1 MTAIVPS
8 SDAVTGPARSLLSR
22 VVGPGLGLA
31 ALAFQSWLAASTGY
45 LLALLAAGARYTDPP
60 SDPGGGES
68 PRLAV
73 LVPAHDEE
81 RGVAEAVH
89 ALVAQDYPA
98 AQLDVI
104 VIADNCTD
112 DTAGVAATAGA
123 TVWERHDLS
132 ARGKGQALGWA
143 LARLRAESRT
153 PEAVLVVDADC
164 IASPN
169 LCAVVAE
176 EIADPGVHAIQARY
190 DVSNPEES
198 ATAALRAA
206 GFILKHVI
214 RSRGRARL
222 GLSCGLFGS
231 GMAFRTSLFDE
242 VQWPTSVTEDTELH
256 LELIQRGV
264 VVRYAERASV
274 RSAMPTTAAAAV
286 DQQLR
291 WESGNAQLAG
301 SQLVGL
307 LTRGAAT
314 GDVQLLAA
322 AAELLAPSQTMLAAG
337 SLGLGGL
344 SAVLGRRRTAA
355 LAAATL
361 TGQAGYVLGGLLAAG
376 APPASLRALVHAPGF
391 ALARLRILGRVAS
404 GRRAQ
409 TWVRT
414 ARDGAED

>member
-1 MTAIVPS
+1 VGV
-8 SDAVTGPARSLLSR
+8 AVFGC
-22 VVGPGLGLA
+22 
-31 ALAFQSWLAASTGY
+31 QSWLAATSGY
-45 LLALLAAGARYTDPP
+45 LLALLAAGARY
-60 SDPGGGES
+60 SDSTEGRRLEQRPY
-68 PRLAV
+68 LAV

-81 RGVAEAVH
+81 KGIAEAVR

-98 AQLDVI
+98 DQLDVI

-112 DTAGVAATAGA
+112 DTAAVAAGTGA
-123 TVWERHDLS
+123 MVWERHDLS

-143 LARLRAESRT
+143 LARLRTQARR
-153 PEAVLVVDADC
+153 PEAVLIVDADC
-164 IASPN
+164 LASPN
-169 LCAVVAE
+169 FCSVVAE
-176 EIADPGVHAIQARY
+176 ELQDPSVQALQVRY

-198 ATAALRAA
+198 PTAALRAA

-231 GMAFRTSLFDE
+231 GMAFRTTLFDE
-242 VQWPTSVTEDTELH
+242 VAWPTSVTEDTELH

-274 RSAMPTTAAAAV
+274 RSAMPTTSAAAAE
-286 DQQLR
+286 QQLR

-301 SQLVGL
+301 THLVGL
-307 LTRGAAT
+307 ITRGAAT

-322 AAELLAPSQTMLAAG
+322 AAELLAPSQSMLAAG
-337 SLGLGGL
+337 SLGLGAV
-344 SAVLGRRRTAA
+344 SAVLRRRRTAQ

-361 TGQAGYVLGGLLAAG
+361 AAQAAYVFGGLLAAG
-376 APPASLRALVHAPGF
+376 APVASMRALVHAPGF
-391 ALARLRILGRVAS
+391 ALSRLRILGRVAS

-409 TWVRT
+409 SWVRT
-414 ARDGAED
+414 TRDG